1 MGIRARLRAL
11 VAALTSKTSGG
22 SNYIPGVGFATSAS
36 GWEVEAVEFYDI
48 VPELRYGISW
58 IAQSASRAR
67 LIVAK
72 EPEHPAEDPLP
83 IDEDALE
90 SAPLYELAP
99 TLPEQATLIEEMVT
113 LLKLVGRWRNVGF
126 DDPLTGRRRW
136 MVLSEREISEVGGD
150 LVFRHPDTCEEMRL
164 SKASV
169 WSIPMWKSHP
179 VWTHL
184 PDSPVRSLID
194 TLHELVDLSGHV
206 QTAARSRL
214 AGAGLLLMPASLKPV
229 TPGQSTGVN
238 PPKGD
243 PAMRA
248 LMRTAQASFRS
259 PQDISRHLPVI
270 FQGQQEALNAVRHL
284 TLNTPF
290 DERVDELRRSAV
302 RRIAIGLDIPPE
314 VIVGMGELNHW
325 TAYQVS
331 ADAQKINIAPTLQF
345 VCQQLTRKYLRPAL
359 RALGVADYESYM
371 VWYDD
376 SALALSP
383 NRAPEALEAYNIG
396 LINGDAARSV
406 LGFGPADKPA
416 PGEVPPAVALKNATG
431 PSGGG
436 EGQARANG
444 TQTQVQ
450 VDGAAQ
456 GWIAA
461 ADIAARRALGRAGQ
475 YLLGAGGRSMR
486 GKYRDVDIHAIHTKV
501 TPGDDHT
508 VDAALRGAFTELEAA
523 APVLVEPVTAYTRQR
538 LTTGTAHD
546 PADLVGF
553 ISSYKGE

>member
-1 MGIRARLRAL
+1 MGLRQRLGSI
-11 VAALTSKTSGG
+11 VAAVLGRGPTGG
-22 SNYIPGVGFATSAS
+22 IDIPGLGPGTA
-36 GWEVEAVEFYDI
+36 GWEVEATQFYDI

-72 EPEHPAEDPLP
+72 EPEHPGADPIP
-83 IDEDALE
+83 VDEDHIA

-99 TLPEQATLIEEMVT
+99 TLPEQATFIESLVT
-113 LLKLVGRWRNVGF
+113 LLKLVGRWRLIGF
-126 DDPLTGRRRW
+126 DCPLTGRRRW
-136 MVLSEREISEVGGD
+136 CVLSEREYTEIGSDVS
-150 LVFRHPDTCEEMRL
+150 FRHPDTCEEIRL
-164 SKASV
+164 PRSSV
-169 WSIPMWKSHP
+169 WSIPMWKAHP
-179 VWTHL
+179 VWSHL

-194 TLHELVDLSGHV
+194 TLHELTDLSGHV

-214 AGAGLLLMPASLKPV
+214 AGAGMLLMPSSLKPV
-229 TPGQSTGVN
+229 APGQSTGVN

-248 LMRTAQASFRS
+248 LMRTAQASLRN
-259 PQDISRHLPVI
+259 PQDVSRHLPVI
-270 FQGQQEALNAVRHL
+270 FQGQQDALNAVRHL
-284 TLNTPF
+284 NLNTPF

-359 RALGVADYESYM
+359 KALGVPDYHQYM

-376 SALALSP
+376 TAMALSP
-383 NRAPEALEAYNIG
+383 NRAPEAMEAYNIG

-416 PGEVPPAVALKNATG
+416 PGEIPPAVRLKNSSIGTGQEGEARATG
-431 PSGGG
+431 EQSQVQINGG
-436 EGQARANG
+436 E
-444 TQTQVQ
+444 
-450 VDGAAQ
+450 AA
-456 GWIAA
+456 GWIAC

-475 YLLGAGGRSMR
+475 YLLGSGGRALR
-486 GKYRDVDIHAIHTKV
+486 GKYRDTPIEAIHTKV
-501 TPGDDHT
+501 TPGDGTT
-508 VDAALRGAFTELEAA
+508 VEAALRGAFCELEQA
-523 APVLVEPVTAYTRQR
+523 APVLVGPVEAYARKC
-538 LTTGTAHD
+538 LTSGSAHD
-546 PADLVGF
+546 TTAMVNF
-553 ISSYKGE
+553 MTNYKGE